1 MVRHAEVNQFDRSE
15 SRRMKILSR
24 YLKYFLKYKWRIAAG
39 LFSVAMWSLSDTL
52 SAFLIAQLFV
62 ILQKIGDAVNAGQ
75 AIALEIPIKAGSYVL
90 KVISVTGKEQ
100 AQQLILTFAG
110 AMLAII
116 MVKVCFVYIREYV
129 MSSVQQKILMRFR
142 IELFDTVLL
151 LPVRYFDQQKTGTV
165 MSRITNDVNNME
177 QSLYLTV
184 EIAQNILYALIYG
197 GFLFYTNWQLA
208 VFTIV
213 IFALSGLI
221 SRKFGD
227 RIRVYSRD
235 LTNTLAEI
243 SAFLQEKI
251 SSIRIVKSF
260 TREPHERESFRKQV
274 DENYRHSMRIVRTM
288 AVLSPTNEF
297 FNTFVASLLVV
308 FTGYL
313 FLQGSVSM
321 ESVIIFLLLV
331 NYLAK
336 PVKALGENFARIQ
349 KTLVSAGLIF
359 EMLDLE
365 KEKLQDKAGSFVVH
379 AGKVEFKDVSFS
391 YNADT
396 AALSHVS
403 CTVNPGEKVA
413 LVGPSGSGKTT
424 LVNLIPRFYELSSGL
439 IEIDGHD
446 TRAMNL
452 TDLRSQISIVPQEV
466 VLFSG
471 TIEENIRYG
480 KLEASEKEIVNA
492 ATMANADLFISQ
504 LELGYATQ
512 IGERGVQLS
521 GGQRQRLAIA
531 RAILRDPKILLLDE
545 ATSALDSESELM
557 VQEALDRLME
567 GRTSFIIAHRL
578 STIYR
583 CDKIFV
589 LDHGSIVE
597 QGTHEQLLRNDTGL
611 YKRLYSLQFNDEG
624 KEDKGT
630 I

>member
-1 MVRHAEVNQFDRSE
+1 
-15 SRRMKILSR
+15 
-24 YLKYFLKYKWRIAAG
+24 
-39 LFSVAMWSLSDTL
+39 
-52 SAFLIAQLFV
+52 
-62 ILQKIGDAVNAGQ
+62 
-75 AIALEIPIKAGSYVL
+75 
-90 KVISVTGKEQ
+90 
-100 AQQLILTFAG
+100 
-110 AMLAII
+110 
-116 MVKVCFVYIREYV
+116 
-129 MSSVQQKILMRFR
+129 
-142 IELFDTVLL
+142 
-151 LPVRYFDQQKTGTV
+151 
-165 MSRITNDVNNME
+165 
-177 QSLYLTV
+177 
-184 EIAQNILYALIYG
+184 
-197 GFLFYTNWQLA
+197 
-208 VFTIV
+208 
-213 IFALSGLI
+213 
-221 SRKFGD
+221 
-227 RIRVYSRD
+227 

-260 TREPHERESFRKQV
+260 TREPYERESFRKKV
-274 DENYRHSMRIVRTM
+274 DANYRHSMRIVRTM

-321 ESVIIFLLLV
+321 KSVITFLLLV
-331 NYLAK
+331 NFLAK

-365 KEKLQDKAGSFVVH
+365 KEKLQDKPGSYIIQS
-379 AGKVEFKDVSFS
+379 GTVELKDVSFS
-391 YNADT
+391 YNT
-396 AALSHVS
+396 EIAALSHVS
-403 CTVNPGEKVA
+403 FSVRSGEKVA

-424 LVNLIPRFYELSSGL
+424 LINLIPRFYELTSGS

-446 TRAMNL
+446 IRQINL

-480 KLEASEKEIVNA
+480 KLDATEKQIIEA
-492 ATMANADLFISQ
+492 ATMANAHSFISQ
-504 LELGYATQ
+504 LERGYATE

-531 RAILRDPKILLLDE
+531 RAILRNPRILLLDE

-567 GRTSFIIAHRL
+567 GRTSFIVAHRL

-589 LDHGSIVE
+589 LEHGSIVE
-597 QGTHEQLLRNDTGL
+597 QGTHEQLLRNDAGL

-624 KEDKGT
+624 NEDKGSV
-630 I
+630 